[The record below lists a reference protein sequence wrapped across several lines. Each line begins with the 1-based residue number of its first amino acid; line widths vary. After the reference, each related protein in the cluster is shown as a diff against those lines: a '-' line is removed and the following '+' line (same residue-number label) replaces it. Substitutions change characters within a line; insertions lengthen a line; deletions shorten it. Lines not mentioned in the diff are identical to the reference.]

1 MSELN
6 SNLRN
11 SSHLSASFLK
21 TWKCSQWRCLQN
33 EYGVEN
39 TLGIIDYS
47 FTLFCMKNYFILKA
61 VSSSL
66 PWQARQCGLQN
77 LKKQR
82 EFKYLK
88 QATVNWLLYF
98 MFQTCFMTCKTLQF
112 CWNDCSVWAEV
123 NVKEQLSPLIEF
135 ISFWRRENA
144 QIGVVYRARTVLR
157 YSWDYKLFILFI
169 LHEELFCFE
178 GRVVEF
184 AVL

>member
-1 MSELN
+1 MFELN

-88 QATVNWLLYF
+88 QATVNWLPYLIL
-98 MFQTCFMTCKTLQF
+98 QTCFMTCKTLQF

-123 NVKEQLSPLIEF
+123 NVKEQLCFILKAASSSSPLILDPIASLIFEF
-135 ISFWRRENA
+135 NENGCLLE
-144 QIGVVYRARTVLR
+144 IPR
-157 YSWDYKLFILFI
+157 FIRVIPKTFQRI
-169 LHEELFCFE
+169 L
-178 GRVVEF
+178 
-184 AVL
+184 